1 MDEKVDGA
9 AMNAKELRDWF
20 TGPGRIIPIPISGMD
35 AEDKQIILR
44 ALSLLAATEANDRT
58 TPETD
63 AEVFDAIRIAVGRT
77 IDLSVVNADFARRL
91 ERERNRLAAERE
103 VQNKWIGCGECD
115 TCFDCH
121 EGKTRCIRLDKK
133 EKRKV
138 ELWYHESWADA
149 KPPYAQYAGQSEL
162 INGVDGWRKVGVAEI
177 DA

>member
-1 MDEKVDGA
+1 MK
-9 AMNAKELRDWF
+9 K
-20 TGPGRIIPIPISGMD
+20 P
-35 AEDKQIILR
+35 
-44 ALSLLAATEANDRT
+44 TEAIERFRLAEAR
-58 TPETD
+58 PED
-63 AEVFDAIRIAVGRT
+63 EDAILAYLDSIPEWPADLTRERLEELAMYVQRHICSVSSDKL
-77 IDLSVVNADFARRL
+77 IDALRRL
-91 ERERNRLAAERE
+91 AELAPKRE